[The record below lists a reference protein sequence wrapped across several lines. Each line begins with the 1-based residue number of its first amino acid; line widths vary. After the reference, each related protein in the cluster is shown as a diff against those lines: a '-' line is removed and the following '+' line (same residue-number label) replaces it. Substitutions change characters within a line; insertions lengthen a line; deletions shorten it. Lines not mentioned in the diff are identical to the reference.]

1 MHQKKLEKDN
11 RCPLQYRLRVF
22 GGKWKSRIICVL
34 AAKEPLRYS
43 ELRKEMAN
51 ITDAVLATTLKEL
64 IADGILVRQSYDE
77 IPPRVE
83 YSLTSKGTSVVP
95 ILQSICR
102 WSGVFIGALGLRQL
116 SQEAVQGADALLH
129 RAYGVD
135 GDKLVGLIR
144 VPGDSETLTQ
154 IHYMLVH
161 PDYQGQGIAGKMLEL
176 IKEKYK
182 DYLYIES
189 MPKDKSNVPLYVKH
203 RFTMTENGAANFNF
217 LLIRGISAGAL
228 HLLCG
233 VLSGFGVSY
242 VFRRRWLA
250 ATGAV
255 GILGACIGF
264 HAIYNLLITADGVW
278 KTAGYLFPSLLLL
291 CLYAAKQL
299 LPRGNISFE

>member
-22 GGKWKSRIICVL
+22 GCKWKSRIICVL

-144 VPGDSETLTQ
+144 VPGDSETLAQ

-203 RFTMTENGAANFNF
+203 GFTMTENGAAIQICNYSN
-217 LLIRGISAGAL
+217 A
-228 HLLCG
+228 
-233 VLSGFGVSY
+233 
-242 VFRRRWLA
+242 
-250 ATGAV
+250 
-255 GILGACIGF
+255 
-264 HAIYNLLITADGVW
+264 
-278 KTAGYLFPSLLLL
+278 
-291 CLYAAKQL
+291 Q
-299 LPRGNISFE
+299 